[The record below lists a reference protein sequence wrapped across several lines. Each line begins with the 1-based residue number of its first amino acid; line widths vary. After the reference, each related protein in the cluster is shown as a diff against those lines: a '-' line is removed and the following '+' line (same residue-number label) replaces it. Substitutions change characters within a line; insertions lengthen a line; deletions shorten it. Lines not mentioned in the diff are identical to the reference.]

1 MVDRCLYKPRQLSLS
16 ISTVKMAMIDKLPQT
31 FWTQASLNFKKFKK
45 GALPLDECY
54 ENQRKLYISHLEK
67 LEKEQS
73 NNEAQKK
80 IKMDKAKKIEMVMER
95 LQRQSLLSQ
104 KPKPGQDT
112 EVKQDVGTAGKEKD
126 EAPAA
131 PAPAPAAKSDPEVK
145 MEVEEAAKPESRSED
160 PKASRLYNCDECETA
175 GEKFNSNLLNV
186 FENHIATNH
195 PLYKPFKCQQ
205 CEYSSHKRGNLHK
218 HIKSV
223 HK

>member
-1 MVDRCLYKPRQLSLS
+1 M
-16 ISTVKMAMIDKLPQT
+16 
-31 FWTQASLNFKKFKK
+31 
-45 GALPLDECY
+45 G
-54 ENQRKLYISHLEK
+54 
-67 LEKEQS
+67 
-73 NNEAQKK
+73 K

-95 LQRQSLLSQ
+95 LQRQSLLGQ

-131 PAPAPAAKSDPEVK
+131 PAAKSDPEVK
-145 MEVEEAAKPESRSED
+145 MEVEEATKPESRSEER
-160 PKASRLYNCDECETA
+160 KASRLYNCDECETA

-186 FENHIATNH
+186 FENHISTKH